1 HLDEFLQAA
10 RRESRTTAAVP
21 LPVVLDADYKAVNQL
36 DIRGNQAKPSTYI
49 LDKEGNVRFAYVG
62 AYDADRPSVKA
73 ILDQL
78 DAIQGEQP
86 PAGPAAGPPADGTA
100 GTYLMIDADPEP
112 GMTDARDVPPEGL
125 PALMKGERVV
135 LDSLSTIIARNGID
149 AALSLLSRAKR
160 DVAERKA
167 NALFIL
173 YSDLHPVAEEIRIMR
188 AADVIIELKEIIIMN
203 EIERQLAVHKVRNA
217 QVPKRLIPYNITEKG
232 IELSTTSRVI

>member
-1 HLDEFLQAA
+1 MGRENRRSTGISGLDLAM
-10 RRESRTTAAVP
+10 
-21 LPVVLDADYKAVNQL
+21 
-36 DIRGNQAKPSTYI
+36 
-49 LDKEGNVRFAYVG
+49 EGGF
-62 AYDADRPSVKA
+62 
-73 ILDQL
+73 
-78 DAIQGEQP
+78 
-86 PAGPAAGPPADGTA
+86 PAGSIIVVQGSPLTGIDLLARQFWSADGTP

-160 DVAERKA
+160 DVSERKA